1 MRRLFQAQIFL
12 LGMSLWSGCASEQSR
27 LCPEGEHPARGE
39 CVADGPTSATSETH
53 DTESSTPSGTDTA
66 TPTDTG
72 TGPTFEPEPFRGEPG
87 TLLFVTQVPVAAF
100 CTVTS
105 SFCNHQ
111 PTLESAPRGGSL
123 MIRYP
128 DGTVRNLTTEA
139 GFGESET
146 FQGPNAIAVREPHV
160 HWDGNRALFSM
171 VTGAPLDSQ
180 DDTPSYWQIYEVE
193 GLAAGETASIQHVEG
208 QPEAYNNVSPVYGT
222 QDQILFASDR
232 PYNGERH
239 LHPQL
244 DEYESMPTVVGIYS
258 LDESRR
264 EFTLIE
270 HSPSGVFGLTVDSFG
285 RVIFTKW
292 DHLMRD
298 QQGDD
303 SESAGNKRGEP
314 LTYESEA
321 ADAPISTATAWTE
334 VFPEPMVESDPE
346 YTTDVRLHYFDQFF
360 PWEVNEDGSEEET
373 LNHVGRHE
381 LGGAHTE
388 GSFVDDL
395 GLETVLPQDY
405 QINTLRLD
413 KHGMFHLREDPRNE
427 GRFYVTLAPQRYTGT
442 GGSLGWL
449 EGRPDTNAEDMFLTE
464 VTPLFVPEGTGY
476 GLYRNPVPLSQGGLV
491 AAHTDV
497 EQLNNIGSDAAP
509 LYYGTYRLQTIDN
522 VASST
527 SVNPTEPTL
536 TFLTEGF
543 SRSVQYW
550 KEDVLVGWSGPL
562 WELDPVEVVPRRRPQ
577 PRTPELPVE
586 EEILFDLAGVD
597 VEVFQEWMRER
608 DLALLVSYDVT
619 QRDRADLQQPY
630 NLTVPDGVSSITDD
644 GPSYEVS
651 HFQIF
656 QADMLRG
663 YGDLA
668 DPQDGRRPL
677 ARAMH
682 GEHITVEEGAPEG
695 AVSIAPDGSVAAL
708 IPAKQALSW
717 QLVSP
722 EGEAV
727 VRERVWVSFAPGEIR
742 VCGACH
748 GINKE
753 SQTGHAPPTNLPMA
767 LTDLLENWSP

>member
-1 MRRLFQAQIFL
+1 MRPLFQTQICL
-12 LGMSLWSGCASEQSR
+12 LSVLLWSGCASEQSR
-27 LCPEGEHPARGE
+27 LCAEGEHRSGGA
-39 CVADGPTSATSETH
+39 CVADGSTSGASETH

-66 TPTDTG
+66 TPTDTA

-87 TLLFVTQVPVAAF
+87 TLLFVTQVPIAAF

-105 SFCNHQ
+105 TFCNHQ
-111 PTLESAPRGGSL
+111 PTLESAPRGGAL

-128 DGTVRNLTTEA
+128 DGTVRDLTTEA
-139 GFGESET
+139 GYGEPST
-146 FQGPNAIAVREPHV
+146 FQGLGSIAVREPSV

-171 VTGAPLDSQ
+171 VIGAPIEPQ
-180 DDTPSYWQIYEVE
+180 DETPSYWQIYEVE
-193 GLAAGETASIQHVEG
+193 GLAAGETASIRRIEG
-208 QPEAYNNVSPVYGT
+208 QPETYNNVSPVYGT
-222 QDQILFASDR
+222 QDQILFVSDR
-232 PYNGERH
+232 PYNGEPH
-239 LHPQL
+239 LYPQL

-258 LDESRR
+258 LEESLS

-270 HSPSGVFGLTVDSFG
+270 HSPSGVFGLSVDSFG

-314 LTYESEA
+314 FTYESEA
-321 ADAPISTATAWTE
+321 ADAPITTVTAGTE

-346 YTTDVRLHYFDQFF
+346 YTPDVRLHYFDQFF

-381 LGGAHTE
+381 FGGAHTE
-388 GSFVDDL
+388 GSFADDPN
-395 GLETVLPQDY
+395 LETVQAQDY
-405 QINTLRLD
+405 QANDLRVD
-413 KHGMFHLREDPRNE
+413 KNGMFHLREDPRNP

-442 GGSLGWL
+442 GGSLAWL
-449 EGRPDTNAEDMFLTE
+449 EAQPDTNPEDMFLTE
-464 VTPLFVPEGTGY
+464 VTPLFVPEGTGE
-476 GLYRNPVPLSQGGLV
+476 GLYRNPVPLSQGGLI
-491 AAHTDV
+491 ACHTDH
-497 EQLNNIGSDAAP
+497 EQLNNVGSDEAP
-509 LYYGTYRLQTIDN
+509 IYYGSYRMRTVDN
-522 VASST
+522 GESPT
-527 SVNPTEPTL
+527 SLNPTEATSS
-536 TFLTEGF
+536 FLTEGF

-550 KEDVLVGWSGPL
+550 NEEVLVNWSGSL
-562 WELDPVEVVPRRRPQ
+562 WELDPVEVVPRTRPPSRQ
-577 PRTPELPVE
+577 PELPVE
-586 EEILFDLAGVD
+586 EQILFDLAGVD
-597 VEVFQEWMRER
+597 VDVFQEWMRER

-630 NLTVPDGVSSITDD
+630 NLAVPGGVSSITDD

-656 QADMLRG
+656 QTDMLRG
-663 YGDLA
+663 YGDPA
-668 DPQDGRRPL
+668 DPRDGRRPL

-682 GEHITVEEGAPEG
+682 GEHLTVEEGAPAG

-722 EGEAV
+722 EGEAI

-742 VCGACH
+742 VCTACH

-753 SQTGHAPPTNLPMA
+753 SQTGDPSPTNLPMA
-767 LTDLLENWSP
+767 LSDLLENWSP